1 MNGIDSA
8 NRADRLVAPADAL
21 LREVPEDEDE
31 EDEDAED
38 EEEGQENDDEG
49 EGYSE

>member
-21 LREVPEDEDE
+21 LREVPEDED
-31 EDEDAED
+31 AED